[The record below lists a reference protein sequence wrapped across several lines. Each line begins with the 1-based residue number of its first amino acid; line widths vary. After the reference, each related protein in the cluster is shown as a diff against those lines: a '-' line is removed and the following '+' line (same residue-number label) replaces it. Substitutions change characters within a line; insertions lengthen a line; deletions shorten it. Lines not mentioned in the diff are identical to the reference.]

1 MKRATIL
8 SLLLS
13 LVIGSCNSY
22 KEDHIVLKPQKQDS
36 SVHVGQG
43 VWMKIPSGYKRA
55 DSYEGFQTSNL
66 YSSISVQ
73 TTHLSIKKLKKS
85 FDPKTLKKRSMEL
98 LELSTV
104 DFGGNDN
111 AIFGVV
117 HDKRKKTIKYLLAVN
132 DGQRTYNI
140 KAFCFHQVMDKYDP
154 RIRESLFSAFIGEHI
169 EKEELFEFA
178 AIEGASKFFYTRD
191 GNYPPESDD
200 GAVVE
205 METIASLQG
214 ILGTGLIQSELREL
228 TGEKRKSMFG
238 GRVWR

>member
-1 MKRATIL
+1 MLVMRENRNVFPSQLLGVGASVQVLKSNSLFHEVSLTKLSSSKSSYTVNFTTTDSVGARSTFQLGYEQKASAFGFRYEVGKYFGDPKRANLRFGI
-8 SLLLS
+8 
-13 LVIGSCNSY
+13 
-22 KEDHIVLKPQKQDS
+22 
-36 SVHVGQG
+36 
-43 VWMKIPSGYKRA
+43 SGGI
-55 DSYEGFQTSNL
+55 E
-66 YSSISVQ
+66 
-73 TTHLSIKKLKKS
+73 
-85 FDPKTLKKRSMEL
+85 
-98 LELSTV
+98 
-104 DFGGNDN
+104 
-111 AIFGVV
+111 
-117 HDKRKKTIKYLLAVN
+117 
-132 DGQRTYNI
+132 RTYNI

-178 AIEGASKFFYTRD
+178 AIEGASNFFYTRD